1 MLKSILVS
9 NEIIKN
15 KRISHRA
22 FYLYILLQKSGMDFE
37 LTGQE
42 LLELMG
48 WKDIRSLVKEMESL
62 KGNGLVYYKGKIT
75 NKKKLKYVVHIPQSH
90 YTILEG
96 DTLNKVLNACIR
108 VEFRDKLMDFRDSGV
123 RLYYYLEMNY
133 NEKLKKSFPSFKQI
147 RSDTGLDETYINA
160 IIKALE
166 KEKIITVH
174 RSGWNLKYHEI
185 RKKRNNYIL
194 S

>member
-1 MLKSILVS
+1 MLKSILVP

-15 KRISHRA
+15 KSISHRA
-22 FYLYILLQKSGMDFE
+22 FYLYITLQQSVLSFE
-37 LTGQE
+37 ASGQE
-42 LLELMG
+42 LLNLVG
-48 WKDIRSLVKEMESL
+48 WKDIRSLNKEMKIL
-62 KGNGLVYYKGKIT
+62 KDNGLINYEGKIT
-75 NKKKLKYVVHIPQSH
+75 NKKKNKYEILIPTSH

-96 DTLNKVLNACIR
+96 NTLDKVLNTCLS
-108 VEFRDKLMDFRDSGV
+108 VEFREKIMDFRDSGV

-147 RSDTGLDETYINA
+147 RNDTGLDETYINA
-160 IIKALE
+160 IIKTLE